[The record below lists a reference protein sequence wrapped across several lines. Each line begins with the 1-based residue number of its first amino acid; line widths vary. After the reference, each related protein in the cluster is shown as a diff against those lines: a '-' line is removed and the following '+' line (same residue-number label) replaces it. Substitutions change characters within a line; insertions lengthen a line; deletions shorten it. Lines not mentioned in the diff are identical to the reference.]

1 MYLTIA
7 QFNVLGAMN
16 TLRLKGDYF
25 IDLSDVHGQIVTSLV
40 GRGYIAPRSAAP
52 DEHVYRMT
60 GLGLDAYNLFKV
72 PRLYRKD
79 GLCPRCGKR
88 PRQDYGHRLGNY
100 CVECAAEVRHKHYKA
115 KATLRDPNKPCA
127 RCGATPRHVTPAA
140 VSSYC
145 IDCYRERV
153 REKQQ
158 HRRER
163 LSADAPCVR
172 CGATPRYVSG
182 RRITPYCHDCFK
194 AQNRDSRQARQ
205 QRLLEQ
211 IAAGNVPTCTAPGCN
226 RPVRHTDN
234 HVSAH
239 CLEHDRDCN
248 RRSYHKVKDER
259 KRRRIAHRLAQL
271 RVVPPAEFQQAGD

>member
-1 MYLTIA
+1 MEGRKGHRNHPKHGRMYLSIA

-40 GRGYIAPRSAAP
+40 RRGYIAPRSAAP

-100 CVECAAEVRHKHYKA
+100 CVECAAVVRHNHYKA

-145 IDCYRERV
+145 IDCYREQARIERV
-153 REKQQ
+153 R
-158 HRRER
+158 REQ
-163 LSADAPCVR
+163 
-172 CGATPRYVSG
+172 
-182 RRITPYCHDCFK
+182 RI
-194 AQNRDSRQARQ
+194 RDRA
-205 QRLLEQ
+205 
-211 IAAGNVPTCTAPGCN
+211 AAGRVTTCSRPGCDK
-226 RPVRHTDN
+226 PVRI
-234 HVSAH
+234 SAH
-239 CLEHDRDCN
+239 SISAYCAEHSNAKRMDCHY
-248 RRSYHKVKDER
+248 RRMAR
-259 KRRRIAHRLAQL
+259 KYARL
-271 RVVPPAEFQQAGD
+271 RVVRPAELQQAGD